1 VGTPPTPLD
10 VLLFK
15 DLIVILTNF
24 ISKLKLSISTSF
36 FSILLIAGDFNSRTG
51 KKIDNLVVGLFGE
64 EVINDNGDKL
74 IDICE
79 QN

>member
-1 VGTPPTPLD
+1 M
-10 VLLFK
+10 
-15 DLIVILTNF
+15 TNF